1 MKPQIFVYIA
11 LLAAVSPALSA
22 PAEKPQAPKS
32 EVSVPQID
40 RRVVKLL
47 DQSVAAYK
55 NLDALSQDFER
66 ASYVDGKVQSQFS
79 FRGTMALRM
88 PYDGRIEYLVG
99 DEKRLFVVNENQ
111 MDVQIGESSYLHEQD
126 EEEDFFYA
134 AISPLSEPLSY
145 LITGDN
151 TLDPASGFGWKTA
164 KLSPAFGYDG
174 VTLTQNFVP
183 VTHRIY
189 FDTATHLVRRIESET
204 IEPVKADGPGRV
216 TLNIVTLTPN
226 DTVVTPEMFRYVPPV
241 GAKLMTGEAEPD
253 FYDKR
258 LIVGAQPFALAD
270 KTLKGAAIS
279 LDDYRGK
286 VVLLDFWATWC
297 KPCLEE
303 IPSIL
308 HNYNKYHAQGFEVIA
323 ISADT
328 DEAALRA
335 YVEKHDLPWPQ
346 IYGPDRNTVTT
357 YGVRAFP
364 TSFLIG
370 KDGTIAAVNPTGD
383 YLEPAIEAALAK

>member
-1 MKPQIFVYIA
+1 MM
-11 LLAAVSPALSA
+11 AAPS
-22 PAEKPQAPKS
+22 EKVKASIPVVAA
-32 EVSVPQID
+32 PQID
-40 RRVVKLL
+40 KKVVDLL
-47 DQSVAAYK
+47 DKSVAAYEK
-55 NLDALSQDFER
+55 LDTLSQDFD
-66 ASYVDGKVQSQFS
+66 AVSYVDGEAQTEIS

-88 PYDGRIEYLVG
+88 PYDGRIEYFLG

-111 MDVQIGESSYLHEQD
+111 MDVQIGQSSYVHAQD
-126 EEEDFFYA
+126 EEEDFLYA

-151 TLDPASGFGWKTA
+151 TLAPESGFGWKTA
-164 KLSPAFGYDG
+164 KLTPAFGCDG
-174 VTLTQNFVP
+174 VTLTQTYVP

-189 FDTATHLVRRIESET
+189 FDTRTHLVRRIESET
-204 IEPVKADGPGRV
+204 IESAGVGRPTRK
-216 TLNIVTLTPN
+216 TLNVVILTPN
-226 DTVVTPEMFRYVPPV
+226 ATIVRPAMFKYVPPV
-241 GAKLMTGEAEPD
+241 GAKMMIGEAESD

-258 LIVGAQPFALAD
+258 LIAGAKPFALVD

-279 LDDYRGK
+279 LDDYQGK

-308 HNYNKYHAQGFEVIA
+308 RNYNKYHAQGFEVIA

-328 DEAALRA
+328 SETALRS

-346 IYGPDRNTVTT
+346 IYGPDKNTLTT
-357 YGVRAFP
+357 YGLRAFP

-370 KDGTIAAVNPTGD
+370 KDGTIAAINPSGD
-383 YLEPAIEAALAK
+383 YLESAIQTALTK